1 MLSEIFTC
9 IALNAR
15 KPYMHGLISALLES
29 NISKRYFRC
38 FRVILCLDK
47 LKVLYSSFK
56 NILIYP
62 VQHNMKEKIVSK
74 RQNLRVC
81 LGSVVNTL
89 LFLTIII
96 LQVIVIWNVGIMFF
110 GSEDSNSEKKE
121 LTEEQ
126 QIEKMRKNTAS
137 MNKNVFNERRFEVE
151 VVQPHQEMLEK
162 FSKHPNLVFN
172 KLSKTIQ
179 KEDQR

>member
-1 MLSEIFTC
+1 
-9 IALNAR
+9 
-15 KPYMHGLISALLES
+15 
-29 NISKRYFRC
+29 
-38 FRVILCLDK
+38 
-47 LKVLYSSFK
+47 
-56 NILIYP
+56 
-62 VQHNMKEKIVSK
+62 MKDPIVSK

-81 LGSVVNTL
+81 GESVVNTL
-89 LFLTIII
+89 LFLTILV

-121 LTEEQ
+121 IIEEQ
-126 QIEKMRKNTAS
+126 QIQNMRK
-137 MNKNVFNERRFEVE
+137 NKNVFNERRFEVE